1 MAAFAGSGF
10 STSAFSA
17 GSFDF
22 GSVVPPIPVPDA
34 GSTPGFNWSRIPR
47 PRMRNRRDE
56 FTPPQIETVV
66 QSAPIECDSPGTE
79 YLGKIEA
86 DIVRLREE
94 VNGYHKKLD
103 AVAEHSAAMEYIK
116 ECDGI
121 IRGLEQ
127 EKARIARDIEESD
140 MVFIVSVLAHM

>member
-22 GSVVPPIPVPDA
+22 GSVVPPIPVPDT
-34 GSTPGFNWSRIPR
+34 GNTPGFNWSRIPR

-56 FTPPQIETVV
+56 FVPPWIETVF
-66 QSAPIECDSPGTE
+66 QSTPIECVSPGID
-79 YLGKIEA
+79 YLDKIEA

-94 VNGYHKKLD
+94 VNGYHRKLD
-103 AVAEHSAAMEYIK
+103 AVAEYSAAMDYIK
-116 ECDGI
+116 ECNDI
-121 IRGLEQ
+121 IRELEQ
-127 EKARIARDIEESD
+127 EKIKVARDIEELDILFVAS
-140 MVFIVSVLAHM
+140 ILASM